1 MKSTVRSAVN
11 TIASAGCLLR
21 TKSCIPGSLDGM
33 SSSSPTSVPAGEGE
47 IVARK
52 IAAAARQYRGVDMA
66 ERDLHAWRLIPI
78 ASRAMV
84 VYRRKT
90 RESTRNSVH
99 RITRARALGG
109 RDGASLNG
117 HEIVGVLTS
126 REDLS
131 LSGSRETNN
140 KAGWCRVIS

>member
-1 MKSTVRSAVN
+1 MKSTVRAAVN
-11 TIASAGCLLR
+11 TVAPAGCLLR

-33 SSSSPTSVPAGEGE
+33 SSSSPTSVPAREGE

-52 IAAAARQYRGVDMA
+52 IAAAERQYRIDMA
-66 ERDLHAWRLIPI
+66 ERDLLAWRLISI

-84 VYRRKT
+84 AYRRKT

-117 HEIVGVLTS
+117 HQVVGVLTS

-131 LSGSRETNN
+131 SSGSRETNN
-140 KAGWCRVIS
+140 